1 MADSATF
8 NDPVNPHHY
17 KSREIECIELVELLP
32 FCEGNAVKYLWR
44 AGLKGPALEDYKKA
58 LWYVNRARAGKALMA
73 HRPRPFN
80 WILQRALTEYRVGGI
95 KTNLAFHRRVLRN
108 ADFRAGKYDT
118 SFIEGHKAELAAPPG
133 IDANLITPRTGA
145 ALIKGIEGA
154 DVGMVAQLV
163 AQPDRTS
170 DDEWRCRGVR

>member
-80 WILQRALTEYRVGGI
+80 WILQRALTEFSDETIRQTI
-95 KTNLAFHRRVLRN
+95 KTIALGKLAIAVEYLEELIARASAVPPHTSNLEECTA
-108 ADFRAGKYDT
+108 
-118 SFIEGHKAELAAPPG
+118 SFA
-133 IDANLITPRTGA
+133 R
-145 ALIKGIEGA
+145 
-154 DVGMVAQLV
+154 
-163 AQPDRTS
+163 
-170 DDEWRCRGVR
+170 